1 MGGYG
6 SSETF
11 DVASSLLRVGAR
23 FVVGSLW
30 LVVEDCAKTF
40 TAEFY
45 ERIAQGEF
53 PSFAFGAAVRA
64 LKQNRHD
71 ESSARPVPPDHAI
84 YWAPFMALRGE

>member
-40 TAEFY
+40 SAEFY
-45 ERIAQGEF
+45 ERIAEGT
-53 PSFAFGAAVRA
+53 PS
-64 LKQNRHD
+64 K
-71 ESSARPVPPDHAI
+71 
-84 YWAPFMALRGE
+84 LRIRRSGSGTEAEASR